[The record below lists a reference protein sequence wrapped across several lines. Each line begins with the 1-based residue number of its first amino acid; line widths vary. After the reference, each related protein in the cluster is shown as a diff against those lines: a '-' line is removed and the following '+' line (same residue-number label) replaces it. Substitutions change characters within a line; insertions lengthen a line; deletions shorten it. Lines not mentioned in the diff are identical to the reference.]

1 MGLAQYL
8 NENHVETRDLFAG
21 NILRHPGF
29 MNIEHRVAGKL
40 EKTDYIM
47 NNTFFMG
54 VYPGMTDDKIQYMVD
69 KIHEYVRGF

>member
-1 MGLAQYL
+1 
-8 NENHVETRDLFAG
+8 
-21 NILRHPGF
+21 